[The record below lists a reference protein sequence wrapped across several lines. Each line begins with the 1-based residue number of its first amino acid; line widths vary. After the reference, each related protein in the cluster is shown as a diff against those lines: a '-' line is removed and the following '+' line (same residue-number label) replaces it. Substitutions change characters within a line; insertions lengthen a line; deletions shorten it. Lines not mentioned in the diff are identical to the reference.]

1 MGIFTANREISSDT
15 LLQRKSD
22 LLFNK
27 IDDEI
32 VILSLEK
39 NEYFGLDKV
48 GSRIWELL
56 EQPIFFNRLVAQLT
70 DEYEVTEH
78 QCKEDTLTFL
88 TKMADKKLIITA

>member
-1 MGIFTANREISSDT
+1 MGIYTAHWEISSDT

-22 LLFNK
+22 LLYNK

-32 VILSLEK
+32 VILSLEN

-56 EQPIFFNRLVAQLT
+56 EQPMIFNKLLAQLT
-70 DEYEVTEH
+70 DEYKVTEK

-88 TKMADKKLIITA
+88 AKMADKKLIVIA